1 MPFAKRPALLYSNST
16 DDFEVLS
23 AWLGE
28 LGIPLLTM
36 TEPAQT
42 VRAAQE
48 SGCPLVLMDLED
60 QPGWQTMLRHL
71 RRLAPATEV
80 VVYTRC
86 AEVNT
91 WLDALEAGA
100 YDLLWKPFSRTEL
113 ERVLAGLRRQR
124 LQARPAAA

>member
-1 MPFAKRPALLYSNST
+1 MSPTKRPALLYSNST
-16 DDFEVLS
+16 EDYQVLS
-23 AWLGE
+23 GWLSE
-28 LGIPLLTM
+28 LGIPLVPLTD
-36 TEPAQT
+36 PGQA

-48 SGCPLVLMDLED
+48 SSCSLVLMDLED
-60 QPGWQTMLRHL
+60 QPGWQATLRDL

-86 AEVNT
+86 AEIDT

-100 YDLLWKPFSRTEL
+100 FDLLWKPFSRTEL
-113 ERVLAGLRRQR
+113 ARVVAGLRRQR